1 MTQRGIGSGLYAPLS
16 LLVAGDE
23 SGTVLEYD
31 RPSTLLGQFDNPD
44 IDEVARELDEK
55 MAALVDPG
63 AERTAKE

>member
-23 SGTVLEYD
+23 GGTVLEYD

>member
-23 SGTVLEYD
+23 GGTVLEYD

-44 IDEVARELDEK
+44 IDKVARE
-55 MAALVDPG
+55 MAALVDPRT
-63 AERTAKE
+63 ERTAKE